1 MKTLTLQI
9 PDTLDLEKESQLK
22 QQLADYLDFLLKS
35 EIANEQAKLV
45 RVPRFGCA
53 KGKFR
58 MAEDF
63 DAPIDHFSDYMPE

>member
-35 EIANEQAKLV
+35 ELAIEQTKPEG
-45 RVPRFGCA
+45 VPMFGCA

-58 MAEDF
+58 MAADF
-63 DAPIDHFSDYMPE
+63 DAPIDHFDDYMPN